1 MTMNTQVKKH
11 AGIGG
16 DARAFTLVELM
27 VSVSILVILMLVVAN
42 FVALV
47 QRTWVRTN
55 SNVSQFRE
63 ARVAFDILTKNLSQA
78 TLNTYYQNE
87 VANLGQNLGEQ
98 ITSPLNYARQSE
110 LQFVCGPSAGTGGI
124 LASQGAN
131 VSTHPGHAV
140 FFQAPLGE
148 VRLQANANGTA
159 NTENMVNLLCGR
171 GYWVEWG
178 SDAFFRP
185 AFLNEL
191 GEGIVPQ
198 RRRLRLMQYSPT
210 AEQNQIYR
218 SNNRPIINNSM
229 KWFNDALAS
238 GISTASETKEN
249 KAATRPVAENILALI
264 ISPQLETTNATL
276 PPYSIAPN
284 YRYDSTLISNDGA
297 NVTSFGPQGTRHLLP
312 PLLKVTMIALDASS
326 GERLSSD
333 PTLLTNTMTT
343 LGGIFKSVSR
353 QAEELGGQS
362 DKPGT
367 LDTYLN
373 SKRLNYRVFTSTI
386 ALKQGRWGL

>member
-1 MTMNTQVKKH
+1 MMTKIQAKPSFAT
-11 AGIGG
+11 GG
-16 DARAFTLVELM
+16 SSRAFTLVELM

-47 QRTWVRTN
+47 QTTWVRTN

-87 VANLGQNLGEQ
+87 VSNLGTSLGEQ
-98 ITSPLNYARQSE
+98 ITSPLNYGRQSE

-124 LASQGAN
+124 LSSQGADA
-131 VSTHPGHAV
+131 STHPGHAV

-148 VRLQANANGTA
+148 TRLQANASGTA

-178 SDAFFRP
+178 SDVFFRP
-185 AFLNEL
+185 AFLSQL
-191 GEGIVPQ
+191 GQGVVPE
-198 RRRLRLMQYSPT
+198 RKRLRLMQYSPT

-218 SNNRPIINNSM
+218 SSNRPIVNNSM
-229 KWFNDALAS
+229 KWFSDALTS
-238 GISTASETKEN
+238 IIKSSSETKEN
-249 KAATRPVAENILALI
+249 KAFTRPVAENILALV
-264 ISPQLETTNATL
+264 ISPQLETTSSSST
-276 PPYSIAPN
+276 PYSIAPK
-284 YRYDSTLISNDGA
+284 YRYDSTLQANDGA
-297 NVTSFGPQGTRHLLP
+297 NVASFGAQGTRHLLP

-326 GERLSSD
+326 GERLSSNEN
-333 PTLLTNTMTT
+333 LLKDTMTT
-343 LGGIFKSVSR
+343 VGGLFKDVSR

-367 LDTYLN
+367 LDNFLN
-373 SKRLNYRVFTSTI
+373 GKRLNYRVFTSTI